1 MEVGLVIGVLAVL
14 TIAAATTFGPRF
26 GVASPLIL
34 VVIGILVSL
43 LPFVPAIE
51 LEPEWILAGVLP
63 PLLYSASVSMPAM
76 NFRREFGAIGGL
88 SVLLVIVS
96 SVLLGLFFAWVIPG
110 LGLGWG
116 IALGAIVSPTD
127 AVATGIVK
135 RAGVSPRVVAI
146 LEGES
151 LLNDATALVLL
162 RAAVAAA
169 GASFTLGAVT
179 LSFVYSVLVAVVFGG
194 VVGWLNLIVRARV
207 KDATVNT
214 VISFTVPFLASI
226 PAEALGASGL
236 VAAVVA
242 GLVTGSRAPRVLSPE
257 HRLSDAQNWRTVELI
272 LEGLIFLTMGLELFG
287 IVQDVQ
293 DDHSGV
299 GPAIGVAAGA
309 LVLTILVRA
318 AFVAPLLAL
327 LARRSKRGQRI
338 RPRLEQLQEHLT
350 DPEAVRRGIAERLA
364 KPGEQRAL
372 AAGPSAFD
380 GDAGD
385 VGDESGAG
393 SGADVPA
400 DAAPDAAAV
409 ASSAVPATVVPDPAF
424 PDPAFPDP
432 AFPDRAFGDS
442 EGRRPISPK
451 QAERRRRRLARRG
464 IPTVEN
470 LTRFGTRLRRLLAD
484 IEYFTGAPLGWRE
497 GTIVVWA
504 GMRGAV
510 TVAAAQSLPGE
521 TPGRSVLVLIAF
533 LVAAGSLL
541 LQGGTLGL
549 VLKAV
554 KPAAADPEAERL
566 ERRKLMELLYE
577 AAKTVPVPKTTERTP
592 EAFAEHKKAR
602 LAQLRAQRDAL
613 LDARDDG
620 AFSADVLA
628 GALSNLDADE
638 ISIDLKGDPTE
649 ATG

>member
-1 MEVGLVIGVLAVL
+1 MEIGLVVGVLAVL
-14 TIAAATTFGPRF
+14 AIAAATTIGPKF

-34 VVIGILVSL
+34 VVVGILVSL
-43 LPFVPAIE
+43 LPFVPAVTIQ
-51 LEPEWILAGVLP
+51 PEWIIAGVLP

-96 SVLLGLFFAWVIPG
+96 SLLLGLFFAWVIPG

-116 IALGAIVSPTD
+116 VALGAIVSPTD

-135 RAGVSPRVVAI
+135 RAGISPRVVAI

-162 RAAVAAA
+162 RAAIAAA
-169 GASFTLGAVT
+169 GAATFTFGAVT
-179 LSFVYSVLVAVVFGG
+179 LTFLYSVVVAVVFGA
-194 VVGWLNLIVRARV
+194 VVGWLNLMVRKRV
-207 KDATVNT
+207 KEATVNT
-214 VISFTVPFLASI
+214 VISFTVPFIASI

-242 GLVTGSRAPRVLSPE
+242 GLVTGSRAPRLLSPE

-287 IVQDVQ
+287 ILQKVQN
-293 DDHSGV
+293 DHAGV
-299 GPAIGVAAGA
+299 LPAIGIAAGA
-309 LVLTILVRA
+309 LLLTILVRA
-318 AFVAPLLAL
+318 GFVAPLLAL
-327 LARRSKRGQRI
+327 LSRRHRRSQRI
-338 RPRLEQLQEHLT
+338 RPRLEQLQQHLT
-350 DPEAVRRGIAERLA
+350 DPEAVQRGIAQRVGPSDTRALPPGAETVVPEDAGEEALA
-364 KPGEQRAL
+364 VEGAL
-372 AAGPSAFD
+372 AAPRL
-380 GDAGD
+380 
-385 VGDESGAG
+385 
-393 SGADVPA
+393 
-400 DAAPDAAAV
+400 PDAV
-409 ASSAVPATVVPDPAF
+409 FQDPRS
-424 PDPAFPDP
+424 
-432 AFPDRAFGDS
+432 DRRT
-442 EGRRPISPK
+442 GRPRTSRPRTGRPRTLSPK
-451 QAERRRRRLARRG
+451 EAERRRRRLARRG

-470 LTRFGTRLRRLLAD
+470 LTRFATRLRRLLAD
-484 IEYFTGAPLGWRE
+484 IDYFTGAPLGWRE

-510 TVAAAQSLPGE
+510 TVAAAQSLPE
-521 TPGRSVLVLIAF
+521 QTPGRSVLVLIAF

-541 LQGGTLGL
+541 LQGGTLGP
-549 VLKAV
+549 VLRLV
-554 KPAAADPEAERL
+554 KPAGADPESERE
-566 ERRKLMELLYE
+566 ERRRLMELLYE
-577 AAKTVPVPKTTERTP
+577 AGKKVPQPATTERTP
-592 EAFAEHKKAR
+592 EAFAEHKAAR
-602 LAQLRAQRDAL
+602 LARLRAQRDAL

-620 AFSADVLA
+620 TFSADVLA

>member
-1 MEVGLVIGVLAVL
+1 MEVALVVGVLAVL
-14 TIAAATTFGPRF
+14 AIAAASTIGPKF

-34 VVIGILVSL
+34 VVVGIVVSL
-43 LPFVPAIE
+43 LPFVPAVTI
-51 LEPEWILAGVLP
+51 EPEWIIAGVLP

-88 SVLLVIVS
+88 SVLLVVVS
-96 SVLLGLFFAWVIPG
+96 SVILGLFFSWLIPG
-110 LGLGWG
+110 LGIGWG

-162 RAAVAAA
+162 RAAIAAA
-169 GASFTLGAVT
+169 AVATFTIGEVT
-179 LSFVYSVLVAVVFGG
+179 LSFVYSVLIAVLFGG
-194 VVGWLNLIVRARV
+194 VVGWLNLRVRSRV

-242 GLVTGSRAPRVLSPE
+242 GLVTGSRAPRMLSPE

-287 IVQDVQ
+287 ILQKVQQ
-293 DDHSGV
+293 DHSGV
-299 GPAIGVAAGA
+299 LPAIGIAAGA

-327 LARRSKRGQRI
+327 LARRHRRGERM
-338 RPRLEQLQEHLT
+338 RPRLEQLHDHLA
-350 DPEAVRRGIAERLA
+350 DPEAVQRGIAQRVAPPET
-364 KPGEQRAL
+364 RAL
-372 AAGPSAFD
+372 TAG
-380 GDAGD
+380 AG
-385 VGDESGAG
+385 ETSGAG
-393 SGADVPA
+393 ETDGP
-400 DAAPDAAAV
+400 PD
-409 ASSAVPATVVPDPAF
+409 SAVEGGIPDLVF
-424 PDPAFPDP
+424 QDP
-432 AFPDRAFGDS
+432 RGDS
-442 EGRRPISPK
+442 RRISPK

-464 IPTVEN
+464 VPSVER

-484 IEYFTGAPLGWRE
+484 IDYFTGAPLGWRE

-549 VLKAV
+549 VLRLV
-554 KPAAADPEAERL
+554 KPASADPQAERD
-566 ERRKLMELLYE
+566 ERRRLLELLYK
-577 AAKTVPVPKTTERTP
+577 AAESVPLPTTTERTP
-592 EAFAEHKKAR
+592 EAFAEHKAAR
-602 LAQLRAQRDAL
+602 LARIRAQRDAL

-620 AFSADVLA
+620 TFSADVLA

-638 ISIDLKGDPTE
+638 ISIDLKGEPAE

>member
-1 MEVGLVIGVLAVL
+1 MEVALVVGVLAVL
-14 TIAAATTFGPRF
+14 TIAAATTIGPKF

-34 VVIGILVSL
+34 VVVGILVSL
-43 LPFVPAIE
+43 LPFVPAVTI
-51 LEPEWILAGVLP
+51 EPEWIIAGVLP

-96 SVLLGLFFAWVIPG
+96 SVLLGLFFAWLIPG

-135 RAGVSPRVVAI
+135 RAGISPRVVAI

-162 RAAVAAA
+162 RAAIAAA
-169 GASFTLGAVT
+169 AVATFAVGEVT
-179 LSFVYSVLVAVVFGG
+179 LSFVYSVLIAVVFGG
-194 VVGWLNLIVRARV
+194 VVGWLNLRVRSRV

-242 GLVTGSRAPRVLSPE
+242 GLVTGSRAPRMLSPE

-287 IVQDVQ
+287 ILQQVQE
-293 DDHSGV
+293 DHSGV
-299 GPAIGVAAGA
+299 LPAVGIAAGA

-327 LARRSKRGQRI
+327 LSRRHRRGERM
-338 RPRLEQLQEHLT
+338 RPRLQQLQEHLS
-350 DPEAVRRGIAERLA
+350 DPESVQRGIAQRLDP
-364 KPGEQRAL
+364 PGPRAL
-372 AAGPSAFD
+372 TESAD
-380 GDAGD
+380 GAGD
-385 VGDESGAG
+385 
-393 SGADVPA
+393 A
-400 DAAPDAAAV
+400 DAADPSRADGVDRGDEHSAAEG
-409 ASSAVPATVVPDPAF
+409 VVSGIF
-424 PDPAFPDP
+424 PDPRS
-432 AFPDRAFGDS
+432 DRP
-442 EGRRPISPK
+442 RPISPK

-464 IPTVEN
+464 VPTAES
-470 LTRFGTRLRRLLAD
+470 LSRFGTRLRRVLAD
-484 IEYFTGAPLGWRE
+484 IDYFTDAPLGWRE

-510 TVAAAQSLPGE
+510 TVAAAQSLPQEE

-549 VLKAV
+549 VLRLV
-554 KPAAADPEAERL
+554 KPAAADPQAERE
-566 ERRKLMELLYE
+566 ERHRLMELLYE
-577 AAKTVPVPKTTERTP
+577 AGKTVPLPATTERTP
-592 EAFAEHKKAR
+592 EAFAEHKAAR
-602 LAQLRAQRDAL
+602 LARIRAQRAAL

-620 AFSADVLA
+620 TFSADVLA

-638 ISIDLKGDPTE
+638 ISIDLKGDPSE

>member
-1 MEVGLVIGVLAVL
+1 MEVGLVVGVLAVL
-14 TIAAATTFGPRF
+14 IIAAATTIGPKF

-34 VVIGILVSL
+34 VVVGILVSL
-43 LPFVPAIE
+43 LPFVPAVT

-88 SVLLVIVS
+88 SVILVIVS

-110 LGLGWG
+110 LGLAWG

-169 GASFTLGAVT
+169 AASFTIGAVT
-179 LSFVYSVLVAVVFGG
+179 LSFLYSVLIAVVFG
-194 VVGWLNLIVRARV
+194 VLVGWLNLLVRARV

-287 IVQDVQ
+287 ILQKVQDE
-293 DDHSGV
+293 HSGV
-299 GPAIGVAAGA
+299 LPAIGVAAGA
-309 LVLTILVRA
+309 LLLTILVRA

-338 RPRLEQLQEHLT
+338 RPRLQQLQEHLS
-350 DPEAVRRGIAERLA
+350 DPEAVQRGFAQAIA
-364 KPGEQRAL
+364 PGGQRAL
-372 AAGPSAFD
+372 PAPKGA
-380 GDAGD
+380 
-385 VGDESGAG
+385 DESGVG
-393 SGADVPA
+393 SGVEVPEVPEVPELSGVPEVPGVEAGAVDA
-400 DAAPDAAAV
+400 DASASVVAPRAE
-409 ASSAVPATVVPDPAF
+409 F

-432 AFPDRAFGDS
+432 GFGDPAAG
-442 EGRRPISPK
+442 GRRMSPK
-451 QAERRRRRLARRG
+451 RAERRRKQLARRG
-464 IPTVEN
+464 VPTVEN
-470 LTRFGTRLRRLLAD
+470 LARFGTRLRRLLAD

-497 GTIVVWA
+497 GAVVVWA

-510 TVAAAQSLPGE
+510 TVAAAQSLPQE

-549 VLKAV
+549 VLKV
-554 KPAAADPEAERL
+554 LKPSTSDARAERQ
-566 ERRKLMELLYE
+566 ERRRLMELLHE
-577 AAKTVPVPKTTERTP
+577 AGKTVPVPTTTERTP
-592 EAFAEHKKAR
+592 EAFAEHKAAR
-602 LAQLRAQRDAL
+602 LARLRAQRSAL

>member
-1 MEVGLVIGVLAVL
+1 MEEILVIGVLAVL
-14 TIAAATTFGPRF
+14 TIAAATSFGQRF

-34 VVIGILVSL
+34 VVVGILVSF
-43 LPFVPAIE
+43 LPFVPA
-51 LEPEWILAGVLP
+51 LTLQPEWIIAGVLP
-63 PLLYSASVSMPAM
+63 PLLYSASVSMPSM

-88 SVLLVIVS
+88 SVVLVIVS
-96 SVLLGLFFAWVIPG
+96 SLLLGIFFAWAIPG

-116 IALGAIVSPTD
+116 VALGAIVSPTD

-162 RAAVAAA
+162 RAAIAAA
-169 GASFTLGAVT
+169 AVAGFTVGAVT
-179 LSFVYSVLVAVVFGG
+179 LSFLYSVVVAVVFGWL
-194 VVGWLNLIVRARV
+194 VGRLNLIVRARV

-242 GLVTGSRAPRVLSPE
+242 GLITGSRAPRVLSPE
-257 HRLSDAQNWRTVELI
+257 HRLSDSQNWRTVELV
-272 LEGLIFLTMGLELFG
+272 LEGIIFLTMGLELFG
-287 IVQDVQ
+287 IVQKVQ
-293 DDHSGV
+293 NDHSGV
-299 GPAIGVAAGA
+299 LPALGIAAAA
-309 LVLTILVRA
+309 LLLTLLVRA

-327 LARRSKRGQRI
+327 LARRGRRRERM
-338 RPRLEQLQEHLT
+338 RPTLTKLQERLQ
-350 DPEAVRRGIAERLA
+350 DPEAARRLLEQGPRPPEALPELPRDPVDDPDAHAEV
-364 KPGEQRAL
+364 L
-372 AAGPSAFD
+372 AADPAVAHAEVAKV
-380 GDAGD
+380 AGM
-385 VGDESGAG
+385 
-393 SGADVPA
+393 
-400 DAAPDAAAV
+400 PDAAA
-409 ASSAVPATVVPDPAF
+409 SARETIGATPSGWRGRIVRRQ
-424 PDPAFPDP
+424 
-432 AFPDRAFGDS
+432 RA
-442 EGRRPISPK
+442 RQR
-451 QAERRRRRLARRG
+451 AW
-464 IPTVEN
+464 TVEN
-470 LTRFGTRLRRLLAD
+470 IARFGTRLRRVLAD
-484 IEYFTGAPLGWRE
+484 IDYFTGAPLGWRE
-497 GTIVVWA
+497 GSIVVWA

-510 TVAAAQSLPGE
+510 TVAAAQSLPQD

-549 VLKAV
+549 ALRIV
-554 KPAAADPEAERL
+554 KPTAADPAAERD
-566 ERRKLMELLYE
+566 ERMRLLELLRE
-577 AAKTVPVPKTTERTP
+577 AGEAVPLPETRERTP
-592 EAFAEHKKAR
+592 EAFNQHKTAR
-602 LAQLRAQRDAL
+602 LQRIRAQRDAL

-620 AFSADVLA
+620 TFSADVLA

>member
-1 MEVGLVIGVLAVL
+1 MEEILVIGVLAVL
-14 TIAAATTFGPRF
+14 TIAAATSFGQRF

-34 VVIGILVSL
+34 VVIGILVSF
-43 LPFVPAIE
+43 LPFVPP
-51 LEPEWILAGVLP
+51 LTLQPEWIIAGVLP
-63 PLLYSASVSMPAM
+63 PLLYSASVSMPSM

-88 SVLLVIVS
+88 SVVLVIVS
-96 SVLLGLFFAWVIPG
+96 SLLLGVFFAWAIPG

-116 IALGAIVSPTD
+116 VALGAIVSPTD

-162 RAAVAAA
+162 RAAIAAA
-169 GASFTLGAVT
+169 AVAGFTVGAVT
-179 LSFVYSVLVAVVFGG
+179 LSFLYSVVVAVVFGW
-194 VVGWLNLIVRARV
+194 VVGRLNLIVRARV

-242 GLVTGSRAPRVLSPE
+242 GLITGSRAPRVLSPE
-257 HRLSDAQNWRTVELI
+257 HRLSDSQNWRTVELV
-272 LEGLIFLTMGLELFG
+272 LEGIIFLTMGLELFG
-287 IVQDVQ
+287 IVQKVQ
-293 DDHSGV
+293 NDHSGV
-299 GPAIGVAAGA
+299 LPALGIAAAA
-309 LVLTILVRA
+309 LLLTLLVRA

-327 LARRSKRGQRI
+327 LARRGRRRERM
-338 RPRLEQLQEHLT
+338 RPTLTKLQE
-350 DPEAVRRGIAERLA
+350 RL
-364 KPGEQRAL
+364 Q
-372 AAGPSAFD
+372 D
-380 GDAGD
+380 
-385 VGDESGAG
+385 
-393 SGADVPA
+393 
-400 DAAPDAAAV
+400 PDAARRLLEQGPQPPEALPELPGDPVEDPDAHAEVLAADPAV
-409 ASSAVPATVVPDPAF
+409 AHAEVAKVAGVPAAAAAARESLGATPSGWRGRLVRRQ
-424 PDPAFPDP
+424 
-432 AFPDRAFGDS
+432 RA
-442 EGRRPISPK
+442 RQR
-451 QAERRRRRLARRG
+451 AW
-464 IPTVEN
+464 TVEN
-470 LTRFGTRLRRLLAD
+470 ITRFGTRLRRVLAD
-484 IEYFTGAPLGWRE
+484 IDYFTGAPLGWRE
-497 GTIVVWA
+497 GSIVVWA

-510 TVAAAQSLPGE
+510 TVAAAQSLPQD

-549 VLKAV
+549 ALRIV
-554 KPAAADPEAERL
+554 KPTPADPAAERD
-566 ERRKLMELLYE
+566 ERARLLELLHE
-577 AAKTVPVPKTTERTP
+577 AGETVPLPDTRERTP
-592 EAFAEHKKAR
+592 EAFNQHKTAR
-602 LAQLRAQRDAL
+602 LQRIRAQRDAL

-620 AFSADVLA
+620 TFSADVLA

>member
-1 MEVGLVIGVLAVL
+1 MEEILVIGVIAVL
-14 TIAAATTFGPRF
+14 TIAAATTIGPRF

-34 VVIGILVSL
+34 VVVGILVSF
-43 LPFVPAIE
+43 LPFVPALTIQ
-51 LEPEWILAGVLP
+51 PEWIIAGVLP
-63 PLLYSASVSMPAM
+63 PLLYSASVSMPSM

-88 SVLLVIVS
+88 SVVLVIVS
-96 SVLLGLFFAWVIPG
+96 SLILGLLFAWLIPG

-116 IALGAIVSPTD
+116 VALGAIVSPTD

-169 GASFTLGAVT
+169 AVASFTLGAVA
-179 LSFVYSVLVAVVFGG
+179 LSFLYSVLVAVVFGW
-194 VVGWLNLIVRARV
+194 VVGRLNLIVRTRV

-242 GLVTGSRAPRVLSPE
+242 GLITGSRAPRVLSPE
-257 HRLSDAQNWRTVELI
+257 HRLSDTQNWRTVELV
-272 LEGLIFLTMGLELFG
+272 LEGMIFLTMGLELFG
-287 IVQDVQ
+287 IVQKVQ
-293 DDHSGV
+293 NDHSGV
-299 GPAIGVAAGA
+299 LPAVGIAAIA

-327 LARRSKRGQRI
+327 LARRSRRRERM
-338 RPRLEQLQEHLT
+338 RPTLTKLQERLE
-350 DPEAVRRGIAERLA
+350 DPEASRRMLEQGAAAEGEAPELPAGEDPTADPEAHAETLASDPAVAHAAVARVAAPDPTAARDRLGA
-364 KPGEQRAL
+364 KPGLR
-372 AAGPSAFD
+372 G
-380 GDAGD
+380 
-385 VGDESGAG
+385 
-393 SGADVPA
+393 
-400 DAAPDAAAV
+400 
-409 ASSAVPATVVPDPAF
+409 
-424 PDPAFPDP
+424 
-432 AFPDRAFGDS
+432 
-442 EGRRPISPK
+442 
-451 QAERRRRRLARRG
+451 RLARRQRAW
-464 IPTVEN
+464 TVEN
-470 LTRFGTRLRRLLAD
+470 LARFGTRLRRVLAD
-484 IEYFTGAPLGWRE
+484 IDYFTGTPLGWRE
-497 GTIVVWA
+497 GSIVVWA

-510 TVAAAQSLPGE
+510 TVAAAQSLPQD

-549 VLKAV
+549 ALKIV
-554 KPAAADPEAERL
+554 KPSAADPEAERE
-566 ERRKLMELLYE
+566 ERRRLMELLYE
-577 AAKTVPVPKTTERTP
+577 AGNAVPAPETTERTP
-592 EAFAEHKKAR
+592 EAFAQHKSAR
-602 LAQLRAQRDAL
+602 LKRIQAQRSAL

-620 AFSADVLA
+620 TFSADVLA

>member
-1 MEVGLVIGVLAVL
+1 MEVALVVGVLAVL
-14 TIAAATTFGPRF
+14 TIAATTIGPKF

-34 VVIGILVSL
+34 VVVGILVSL
-43 LPFVPAIE
+43 LPFVPAVTI
-51 LEPEWILAGVLP
+51 EPEWIIAGVLP

-96 SVLLGLFFAWVIPG
+96 SLLLGLFFAWLIPG

-135 RAGVSPRVVAI
+135 RAGISPRVVAI

-162 RAAVAAA
+162 RAAIAAA
-169 GASFTLGAVT
+169 AVATFAVGEVT
-179 LSFVYSVLVAVVFGG
+179 LSFVYSVLIAVVFGG
-194 VVGWLNLIVRARV
+194 VVGWLNLRVRSRV

-242 GLVTGSRAPRVLSPE
+242 GLVTGSRAPRMLSPE

-287 IVQDVQ
+287 ILQQVQE
-293 DDHSGV
+293 DHSGV
-299 GPAIGVAAGA
+299 LPAVGIAAGA

-327 LARRSKRGQRI
+327 LARRHRRGERM
-338 RPRLEQLQEHLT
+338 RPRLQRLQEHLS
-350 DPEAVRRGIAERLA
+350 DPESFQRGIAQRLDQ
-364 KPGEQRAL
+364 PGPRAL
-372 AAGPSAFD
+372 AESADRGEAVAADLTRPD
-380 GDAGD
+380 GVDAGD
-385 VGDESGAG
+385 EHNVAEGVVSGI
-393 SGADVPA
+393 
-400 DAAPDAAAV
+400 
-409 ASSAVPATVVPDPAF
+409 F
-424 PDPAFPDP
+424 PDPRS
-432 AFPDRAFGDS
+432 DRP
-442 EGRRPISPK
+442 RPISPK

-464 IPTVEN
+464 APTAES
-470 LTRFGTRLRRLLAD
+470 LSRFGTRVRRVLAD
-484 IEYFTGAPLGWRE
+484 IDYFTDAPLGWRE

-510 TVAAAQSLPGE
+510 TVAAAQSLPQEE

-549 VLKAV
+549 VLRLV
-554 KPAAADPEAERL
+554 KPAAADPQAERE
-566 ERRKLMELLYE
+566 ERHRLMELLYE
-577 AAKTVPVPKTTERTP
+577 AGKTVPLPATTERTP
-592 EAFAEHKKAR
+592 EAFAEHKAAR
-602 LAQLRAQRDAL
+602 LARIRAQRAAL

-620 AFSADVLA
+620 TFSADVLA

-638 ISIDLKGDPTE
+638 ISIDLKGDPFE

>member
-1 MEVGLVIGVLAVL
+1 MELALTVGVLAVL
-14 TIAAATTFGPRF
+14 AIAAASTIGPKF

-34 VVIGILVSL
+34 VVAGILVSL
-43 LPFVPAIE
+43 LPFVPALE
-51 LEPEWILAGVLP
+51 LKPEWIIAGVLP

-110 LGLGWG
+110 LGLAWG

-127 AVATGIVK
+127 AVATSIVK
-135 RAGVSPRVVAI
+135 RAGISPRVVAI

-162 RAAVAAA
+162 RSAVAAA
-169 GASFTLGAVT
+169 AASFTLGSVT
-179 LSFVYSVLVAVVFGG
+179 LSFFYSVAVAVAFG
-194 VVGWLNLIVRARV
+194 VLVGWLNLKVRQRV

-214 VISFTVPFLASI
+214 VISFTVPFLASL

-242 GLVTGSRAPRVLSPE
+242 GLVTGSRAPRLLSPE

-287 IVQDVQ
+287 ILQKVQ
-293 DDHSGV
+293 DDHAGV
-299 GPAIGVAAGA
+299 LPAIGVAAGA

-318 AFVAPLLAL
+318 GFVAPLLAL
-327 LARRSKRGQRI
+327 LARRHRRGERM
-338 RPRLEQLQEHLT
+338 RPRLQQLQEHLS
-350 DPEAVRRGIAERLA
+350 DPEALQRGIAQRVAPAGPAALTA
-364 KPGEQRAL
+364 GPGEAD
-372 AAGPSAFD
+372 GPAVDAD
-380 GDAGD
+380 GSGDGVDAGGVD
-385 VGDESGAG
+385 A
-393 SGADVPA
+393 AAA
-400 DAAPDAAAV
+400 DAAGTDAAV
-409 ASSAVPATVVPDPAF
+409 ADAAVADAAVADAAVADQVFAYP
-424 PDPAFPDP
+424 
-432 AFPDRAFGDS
+432 RA
-442 EGRRPISPK
+442 EGQRAISP
-451 QAERRRRRLARRG
+451 QRAERRRRRLARRG

-470 LTRFGTRLRRLLAD
+470 LTRFGTRLRRVLAD
-484 IEYFTGAPLGWRE
+484 IDYFTGAPLGWRE
-497 GTIVVWA
+497 GAIVVWA

-510 TVAAAQSLPGE
+510 TVAAAQSLPTE

-541 LQGGTLGL
+541 LQGGTLSL
-549 VLKAV
+549 VLRLV
-554 KPAAADPEAERL
+554 KPAGIDPQAERD
-566 ERRKLMELLYE
+566 ERRRLMELLFE
-577 AAKTVPVPKTTERTP
+577 AVKTVPLPATTERTP
-592 EAFAEHKKAR
+592 EVFAEYKAAR

-620 AFSADVLA
+620 TFSADVLE
-628 GALSNLDADE
+628 GALVNLDADE
-638 ISIDLKGDPTE
+638 ISIDLKGDPGDP
-649 ATG
+649 TG

>member
-1 MEVGLVIGVLAVL
+1 METALVIGVLAVL
-14 TIAAATTFGPRF
+14 TIAAATTIGPKF

-34 VVIGILVSL
+34 VVVGILVSL
-43 LPFVPAIE
+43 LPFVPALVIQ
-51 LEPEWILAGVLP
+51 PEWVIAGVLP

-76 NFRREFGAIGGL
+76 TFRREFGAIGGL
-88 SVLLVIVS
+88 SVILVIVS
-96 SVLLGLFFAWVIPG
+96 SVVLGLFFAWIIPG

-116 IALGAIVSPTD
+116 VALGAIVSPTD

-169 GASFTLGAVT
+169 GVATFTVGAVT
-179 LSFVYSVLVAVVFGG
+179 LSFVYSVVIAVAFGG
-194 VVGWLNLIVRARV
+194 LVGWLNLLVRARV

-242 GLVTGSRAPRVLSPE
+242 GLVTGFRAPRVLSPE

-287 IVQDVQ
+287 ILQKVQQ
-293 DDHSGV
+293 DHSGV
-299 GPAIGVAAGA
+299 APAVGIAALA
-309 LVLTILVRA
+309 LVLTIVVRA

-327 LARRSKRGQRI
+327 LARRHRRGQRM
-338 RPRLEQLQEHLT
+338 RPRLEQMQEHLS
-350 DPEAVRRGIAERLA
+350 DPEAVQRGIA
-364 KPGEQRAL
+364 QRIAPAETPAL
-372 AAGPSAFD
+372 TT
-380 GDAGD
+380 
-385 VGDESGAG
+385 
-393 SGADVPA
+393 GADENPPVADLSPFAVA
-400 DAAPDAAAV
+400 DAAR
-409 ASSAVPATVVPDPAF
+409 TV
-424 PDPAFPDP
+424 
-432 AFPDRAFGDS
+432 
-442 EGRRPISPK
+442 SPK

-464 IPTVEN
+464 VPTAEN
-470 LTRFGTRLRRLLAD
+470 LARFGTRVRRLIAD

-497 GTIVVWA
+497 GAIVVWA

-510 TVAAAQSLPGE
+510 TVAAAQSLPGD

-533 LVAAGSLL
+533 LIAAGSLL

-549 VLKAV
+549 VLRLV
-554 KPAAADPEAERL
+554 KPAAADPAAEKE
-566 ERRKLMELLYE
+566 ERRRLLEVLYE
-577 AAKTVPVPKTTERTP
+577 AGKSVPEPATRERTP
-592 EAFAEHKKAR
+592 EAFAEHKAAR
-602 LAQLRAQRDAL
+602 LARLRAQRDAL

-620 AFSADVLA
+620 TFSADVLA
-628 GALSNLDADE
+628 GALTNLDADE

>member
-1 MEVGLVIGVLAVL
+1 MEEILVIGVLAVL
-14 TIAAATTFGPRF
+14 TIAAATSFGQRF

-34 VVIGILVSL
+34 VVVGILVSF
-43 LPFVPAIE
+43 LPFVPP
-51 LEPEWILAGVLP
+51 LTLQPEWIIAGVLP
-63 PLLYSASVSMPAM
+63 PLLYSASVSMPSM

-88 SVLLVIVS
+88 SVVLVIVS
-96 SVLLGLFFAWVIPG
+96 SLLLGIFFAWAIPG

-116 IALGAIVSPTD
+116 VALGAIVSPTD

-162 RAAVAAA
+162 RAAIAAA
-169 GASFTLGAVT
+169 AVAGFTVGAVT
-179 LSFVYSVLVAVVFGG
+179 LSFLYSVVVAVVFGW
-194 VVGWLNLIVRARV
+194 VVGRLNLIVRARV

-242 GLVTGSRAPRVLSPE
+242 GLITGSRAPRVLSPE
-257 HRLSDAQNWRTVELI
+257 HRLSDSQNWRTVELV

-287 IVQDVQ
+287 IVQKVQ
-293 DDHSGV
+293 NDHSGV
-299 GPAIGVAAGA
+299 LPALGIAAAA
-309 LVLTILVRA
+309 LLLTLLVRA

-327 LARRSKRGQRI
+327 LARRGRRRARMRQTLTKLQERLQDPDAAR
-338 RPRLEQLQEHLT
+338 RLLEQGPQP
-350 DPEAVRRGIAERLA
+350 PEALPELPGDPVEDPDAHAEV
-364 KPGEQRAL
+364 L
-372 AAGPSAFD
+372 AADPAVAHAEVAKV
-380 GDAGD
+380 AG
-385 VGDESGAG
+385 
-393 SGADVPA
+393 VPA
-400 DAAPDAAAV
+400 AAAV
-409 ASSAVPATVVPDPAF
+409 ARESLGATPSGWRGRLVRRQ
-424 PDPAFPDP
+424 
-432 AFPDRAFGDS
+432 RA
-442 EGRRPISPK
+442 RQR
-451 QAERRRRRLARRG
+451 AW
-464 IPTVEN
+464 TVEN
-470 LTRFGTRLRRLLAD
+470 ITRFGTRLRRVLAD
-484 IEYFTGAPLGWRE
+484 IDYFTGAPLGWRE
-497 GTIVVWA
+497 GSIVVWA

-510 TVAAAQSLPGE
+510 TVAAAQSLPQD

-549 VLKAV
+549 ALRIV
-554 KPAAADPEAERL
+554 KPTPADPAAERD
-566 ERRKLMELLYE
+566 ERARLLELLHE
-577 AAKTVPVPKTTERTP
+577 AGESVPLPDTRDRTP
-592 EAFAEHKKAR
+592 EAFNQHKTAR
-602 LAQLRAQRDAL
+602 LQRIRAQRDAL

-620 AFSADVLA
+620 TFSADVLA

>member
-1 MEVGLVIGVLAVL
+1 METALVVGVLGILV
-14 TIAAATTFGPRF
+14 IAAATTIGPKL

-34 VVIGILVSL
+34 VAVGILVSL
-43 LPFVPAIE
+43 LPFVAAIE
-51 LEPEWILAGVLP
+51 IRPEWILAGVLP

-96 SVLLGLFFAWVIPG
+96 SVLLGLFFAWVVPG
-110 LGLGWG
+110 LGLAWG

-135 RAGVSPRVVAI
+135 RAGVSARVVAI

-169 GASFTLGAVT
+169 AVSFTFGAVT
-179 LSFVYSVLVAVVFGG
+179 WSFLYSVVIAIVFGWG
-194 VVGWLNLIVRARV
+194 VGRLNLLVRARV

-214 VISFTVPFLASI
+214 AISFTVPFLASI

-287 IVQDVQ
+287 IVQRVQ
-293 DDHSGV
+293 NDHSGV
-299 GPAIGVAAGA
+299 LPAVGIAAGA

-327 LARRSKRGQRI
+327 LARRSRRGERI
-338 RPRLEQLQEHLT
+338 RPNLEKMQQRLQ
-350 DPEAVRRGIAERLA
+350 DPESVRRQMEERL
-364 KPGEQRAL
+364 
-372 AAGPSAFD
+372 
-380 GDAGD
+380 
-385 VGDESGAG
+385 
-393 SGADVPA
+393 
-400 DAAPDAAAV
+400 AAPDALPAAP
-409 ASSAVPATVVPDPAF
+409 ALPALPAPDDPGAVVQEPDRAADDDVDGRAIVPDPFA
-424 PDPAFPDP
+424 A
-432 AFPDRAFGDS
+432 ARANTRRTSRGGRS
-442 EGRRPISPK
+442 RGRR
-451 QAERRRRRLARRG
+451 

-470 LTRFGTRLRRLLAD
+470 LARFGTRVRRLIAD

-510 TVAAAQSLPGE
+510 TVAAAQSLPQD

-549 VLKAV
+549 VLRMV
-554 KPAAADPEAERL
+554 KPATSDPVGERAER
-566 ERRKLMELLYE
+566 RRLMEMLYE
-577 AAKTVPVPKTTERTP
+577 AGKSVPLPETTERTP
-592 EAFAEHKKAR
+592 EAFAEHKAAR
-602 LAQLRAQRDAL
+602 LARLRAQRSAL

-620 AFSADVLA
+620 TFSADVLA

>member
-1 MEVGLVIGVLAVL
+1 MEEILVIGVLAVL
-14 TIAAATTFGPRF
+14 TIAAATSFGQRF

-34 VVIGILVSL
+34 VVVGILVSF
-43 LPFVPAIE
+43 LPFVPP
-51 LEPEWILAGVLP
+51 LTLQPEWIIAGVLP
-63 PLLYSASVSMPAM
+63 PLLYSASVSMPSM

-88 SVLLVIVS
+88 SVVLVIVS
-96 SVLLGLFFAWVIPG
+96 SLLLGIFFAWAIPG

-116 IALGAIVSPTD
+116 VALGAIVSPTD

-162 RAAVAAA
+162 RAAIAAA
-169 GASFTLGAVT
+169 AVAGFTVGAVT
-179 LSFVYSVLVAVVFGG
+179 LSFLYSVVVAVVFGW
-194 VVGWLNLIVRARV
+194 VVGRLNLIVRARV

-242 GLVTGSRAPRVLSPE
+242 GLITGSRAPRVLSPE
-257 HRLSDAQNWRTVELI
+257 HRLSDSQNWRTVELV

-287 IVQDVQ
+287 IVQKVQ
-293 DDHSGV
+293 NDHSGV
-299 GPAIGVAAGA
+299 LPALGIAAAA
-309 LVLTILVRA
+309 LLLTLLVRA

-327 LARRSKRGQRI
+327 LARRGRRRERM
-338 RPRLEQLQEHLT
+338 RPTLTKLQERLQDPDAARRLLEQGPQP
-350 DPEAVRRGIAERLA
+350 PEALPELPGDPVDDPDAHAEV
-364 KPGEQRAL
+364 L
-372 AAGPSAFD
+372 AADPAVAHAEVAKV
-380 GDAGD
+380 AG
-385 VGDESGAG
+385 
-393 SGADVPA
+393 VPA
-400 DAAPDAAAV
+400 AAAV
-409 ASSAVPATVVPDPAF
+409 ARESLGATPSGWRGRLVRRQ
-424 PDPAFPDP
+424 
-432 AFPDRAFGDS
+432 RA
-442 EGRRPISPK
+442 RQR
-451 QAERRRRRLARRG
+451 AW
-464 IPTVEN
+464 TVEN
-470 LTRFGTRLRRLLAD
+470 ITRFGTRLRRVLAD
-484 IEYFTGAPLGWRE
+484 IDYFTGAPLGWRE
-497 GTIVVWA
+497 GSIVVWA

-510 TVAAAQSLPGE
+510 TVAAAQSLPQD

-549 VLKAV
+549 ALRIV
-554 KPAAADPEAERL
+554 KPTPADPAAERD
-566 ERRKLMELLYE
+566 ERARLLELLHE
-577 AAKTVPVPKTTERTP
+577 AGESVPLPDTRDRTP
-592 EAFAEHKKAR
+592 EAFNQHKTAR
-602 LAQLRAQRDAL
+602 LQRIRAQRDAL

-620 AFSADVLA
+620 TFSADVLA

>member
-1 MEVGLVIGVLAVL
+1 MEVALVIGVLAVL
-14 TIAAATTFGPRF
+14 TIAAATTIGPKF

-34 VVIGILVSL
+34 VVVGILVSL
-43 LPFVPAIE
+43 LPFVPAVTI
-51 LEPEWILAGVLP
+51 EPEWIIAGVLP

-88 SVLLVIVS
+88 SVLLVVVS
-96 SVLLGLFFAWVIPG
+96 SVVLGLFFAWLIPG
-110 LGLGWG
+110 LGIGWG

-135 RAGVSPRVVAI
+135 RAGISPRVVAI

-162 RAAVAAA
+162 RAAIAAA
-169 GASFTLGAVT
+169 AVATFRIGDVT

-194 VVGWLNLIVRARV
+194 VVGWLNLRVRSRV

-242 GLVTGSRAPRVLSPE
+242 GLVTGSRAPRLLSPE

-287 IVQDVQ
+287 ILQKVQE
-293 DDHSGV
+293 DHSGV
-299 GPAIGVAAGA
+299 LPAVGIAAGA

-327 LARRSKRGQRI
+327 LARRHRRGQRM
-338 RPRLEQLQEHLT
+338 RPRLEQLQVHLS
-350 DPEAVRRGIAERLA
+350 DPESVQRGIAQRIAPPEGRALTAGAEADPAERLPA
-364 KPGEQRAL
+364 VE
-372 AAGPSAFD
+372 D
-380 GDAGD
+380 GTDQD
-385 VGDESGAG
+385 RI
-393 SGADVPA
+393 ADGVA
-400 DAAPDAAAV
+400 NGIFLPD
-409 ASSAVPATVVPDPAF
+409 TRD
-424 PDPAFPDP
+424 
-432 AFPDRAFGDS
+432 G
-442 EGRRPISPK
+442 GQRPISPK

-464 IPTVEN
+464 VPTVEN

-484 IEYFTGAPLGWRE
+484 IDYFTDAPLGWRE

-510 TVAAAQSLPGE
+510 TVAAAQSLPQDD

-549 VLKAV
+549 VLRLV
-554 KPAAADPEAERL
+554 KPASADPQAERD
-566 ERRKLMELLYE
+566 ERRRLLELLHE
-577 AAKTVPVPKTTERTP
+577 AGETVPLPSTTERTP
-592 EAFAEHKKAR
+592 EAFAAHKAAR
-602 LAQLRAQRDAL
+602 LARIRAQRDAL

-620 AFSADVLA
+620 TFSADVLA